1 MIDIW
6 RAGMRGMTQPAGVI
20 VTLVALVA
28 GGIAAPAQADA
39 PVPASPTNLTA
50 TNDSAS
56 ITLTWNQ
63 PATAARPVS
72 FRVYEGSAI
81 VARNTTTHVV
91 VKNLAFSST
100 HTYSVTAVGSDGRES
115 TPSTPLTRRVLTGG
129 AFACGLTVPSGFAVT
144 DITASAISLSW
155 SNAIPYYD
163 RQGTLVLLENSAVI
177 LTTSLDS
184 ARIGGLAPA
193 STHTFQVARR
203 DCQGQLHASAPL
215 TVTTAQG
222 GSARPSAPTA
232 LTTGTRT
239 ASSIALSWTSQ
250 AGTDPAVRYAVY
262 EGANRVATTSSTARV
277 VTGLWRDTAHEYTV
291 AALDS
296 ASNESAHSAPVQTAT
311 QPCAGSV
318 PAPVGLTATATAPSS
333 VSLSWVQ
340 IAEATSFTVYGIG
353 ADGQSTGPVT
363 TATTTTSAMVTG
375 LPSSTVVRYAVV
387 AGTAG
392 CGQSPLSTPA
402 MATTLAGPTARPAPP
417 ADLSVVSR
425 TPNPDFTG
433 TLTLAWTQPSSD
445 DPPVSFRLYEGT
457 AVLGAGTTTGV
468 TLRLPGGPTHS
479 VTVVA
484 VDAAGNE
491 SSQSPPVAFT
501 VPFIP
506 IP

>member
-1 MIDIW
+1 
-6 RAGMRGMTQPAGVI
+6 MRRMTQPAGVI

-28 GGIAAPAQADA
+28 GGIAAPARADQ
-39 PVPASPTNLTA
+39 PVPTSPTNLTA

-63 PATAARPVS
+63 PTTAARPMS

-81 VARNTTTHVV
+81 VARNTTTHVMV
-91 VKNLAFSST
+91 RNLGFGST
-100 HTYSVTAVGSDGRES
+100 HTYSITAVGGDGRES
-115 TPSTPLTRRVLTGG
+115 VPSAPVTRRVLTGG

-144 DITASAISLSW
+144 DVTASAVSLSW
-155 SNAIPYYD
+155 SNAIPFYD
-163 RQGTLVLLENSAVI
+163 RQGTLVVLENSAVI
-177 LTTSLDS
+177 LTTTLDS
-184 ARIGGLAPA
+184 ARIAGLAPA

-222 GSARPSAPTA
+222 GSARPAAPTA
-232 LTTGTRT
+232 LTVGTRG
-239 ASSIALSWTSQ
+239 ASSIALSWTGQ
-250 AGTDPAVRYAVY
+250 VGIDPAVGYAVY
-262 EGANRVATTSSTARV
+262 EGANRIATTSSTARV
-277 VTGLWRDTAHEYTV
+277 LTGLWRDTTHEYTV

-296 ASNESAHSAPVQTAT
+296 AGNESAHSLPVQTAT
-311 QPCAGSV
+311 LPCAGSV
-318 PAPVGLTATATAPSS
+318 PAPMGLTATATAPSS

-340 IAEATSFTVYGIG
+340 ITEATSFTVYAIA
-353 ADGQSTGPVT
+353 ADGQPTGPVIT
-363 TATTTTSAMVTG
+363 TATTSAMVTG

-387 AGTAG
+387 AGTG

-402 MATTLAGPTARPAPP
+402 VATTLAGPNARPTPP
-417 ADLSVVSR
+417 TGLQVVSR

-433 TLTLAWTQPSSD
+433 TVTLAWTQPTGD
-445 DPPVSFRLYEGT
+445 DSPVSFRLYEGSSVFS
-457 AVLGAGTTTGV
+457 AGAAAGV

-491 SSQSPPVAFT
+491 SPQSPPVVFT